1 MSIRDE
7 LAALLR
13 EHAMPSIEADYPR
26 DEYECCADAILAR
39 YAVVELPALS
49 EPDDDGQIYTYVA
62 DLRIDTSGPGG
73 NEVFLPGGHRISPSW
88 LRQEAAD
95 YLAAANRAEA
105 ADVDR

>member
-7 LAALLR
+7 LMDILEALDG
-13 EHAMPSIEADYPR
+13 SDYADI
-26 DEYECCADAILAR
+26 ADVILAR
-39 YAVVELPALS
+39 YGVVELPTLN

-62 DLRIDTSGPGG
+62 DLRIDTSGTGG
-73 NEVFLPGGHRISPSW
+73 NEVFLPGGRRISPSW